1 MVIVVATYRTRPEDA
16 ATVAAV
22 LGRHAAASE
31 AEPGCLRFAAH
42 QAAEDPTRFVL
53 YEEYVDEQAFSAHRQ
68 SDHFVTNI
76 EQTVAPLLTE
86 RTWERLTRLNPW
98 ASTALPPVT

>member
-1 MVIVVATYRTRPEDA
+1 MVIVVASYRTRPEDT

-31 AEPGCLRFAAH
+31 AEPGCLSFRAH
-42 QAAEDPTRFVL
+42 QAVEDPTRFVL
-53 YEEYVDEQAFSAHRQ
+53 YEEYIDEQAFGAHRQ

-76 EQTVAPLLTE
+76 EKTVAPLLTE
-86 RTWERLTRLNPW
+86 RTWQRLTRLNPG
-98 ASTALPPVT
+98 SSS